1 MVFPLLG
8 LILVGMVALAL
19 RYRHLNKKIENDKE
33 DFYERERRANSTP
46 AKDISNIKYLTI
58 PLDKWPIGQIDDPD
72 IKAIED
78 RLKTLSDKD
87 ILNLTHKTNTDLKEE
102 YGVPNFDKMQEVGDN
117 FNDLTVAIVDYAN
130 ELMLHNM
137 YDEAIAVLEYG
148 IVIGTD
154 MSNNYTLLADCYA
167 YKNQPRRIETLRT
180 RAEKYEGIM
189 QSSILKHLDELLEN
203 NTTET
208 ENFDA
213 TE

>member
-19 RYRHLNKKIENDKE
+19 RYRHLNKKIDNDKE
-33 DFYERERRANSTP
+33 DFYERERRANSTL
-46 AKDISNIKYLTI
+46 AKDISNIKYLTV

-72 IKAIED
+72 IKTIED
-78 RLKTLSDKD
+78 RLKALSDKD

-102 YGVPNFDKMQEVGDN
+102 YGVPNFDKMQQVGDN

-137 YDEAIAVLEYG
+137 YDEAITVLEYG

-154 MSNNYTLLADCYA
+154 MSNNYTMLADCYA

-180 RAEKYEGIM
+180 RAENYEGIM
-189 QSSILKHLDELLEN
+189 RSSILKHLDELLEN

-213 TE
+213 NE